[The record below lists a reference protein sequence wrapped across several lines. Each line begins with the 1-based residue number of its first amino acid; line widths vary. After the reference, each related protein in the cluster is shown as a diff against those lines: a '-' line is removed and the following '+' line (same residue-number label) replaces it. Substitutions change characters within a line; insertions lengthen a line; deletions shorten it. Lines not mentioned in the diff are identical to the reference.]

1 MNYSNSPQSQNIDI
15 KSEISMRRLVINTIL
30 IILFAIAAF
39 VVFGLAVDVARNVM
53 IVLSL
58 VLVGVLAIAIF
69 GNPLPGQIVAPFGVM
84 LAMIY
89 TAYTG
94 DGLHDE
100 ILIGSPLV
108 IVLAGLLLG
117 NRGAILF
124 SILLA
129 AGISGIGLIE
139 MNGTEFS
146 LASTLTNVDDIVAVV
161 VSMIA
166 IALVL
171 NLLISRLNTSLA
183 EARRNEDAQAPAN
196 RELRILQ
203 TDLEKRVNERTLQ
216 LNRRAIQLQASSE
229 VGRAISSLGD
239 LDELLKSVTTLISER

>member
-15 KSEISMRRLVINTIL
+15 KSEISMRSLVINTIL
-30 IILFAIAAF
+30 IILLAIAAF
-39 VVFGLAVDVARNVM
+39 VIFGLAVDVARNVM

-69 GNPLPGQIVAPFGVM
+69 GNPLPGRIVAPFGVM
-84 LAMIY
+84 VAMVY

-139 MNGTEFS
+139 MDGTELS
-146 LASTLTNVDDIVAVV
+146 IASTLTNVDDIVAVV

-171 NLLISRLNTSLA
+171 NLLISRLNTSLE
-183 EARRNEDAQAPAN
+183 EARRNEDACTRQQGA
-196 RELRILQ
+196 
-203 TDLEKRVNERTLQ
+203 
-216 LNRRAIQLQASSE
+216 
-229 VGRAISSLGD
+229 
-239 LDELLKSVTTLISER
+239 

>member
-69 GNPLPGQIVAPFGVM
+69 GNPLPGRFVAPFGVM
-84 LAMIY
+84 VAMIY

-94 DGLHDE
+94 DGFHDE

-139 MNGTEFS
+139 MNGTELS
-146 LASTLTNVDDIVAVV
+146 IASTLTNVDDIVAVV

-183 EARRNEDAQAPAN
+183 EARRNEDAQARAN

-203 TDLEKRVNERTLQ
+203 ADLEKRVNERTLQ
-216 LNRRAIQLQASSE
+216 LNRRAIQLQTSSE
-229 VGRAISSLGD
+229 VGR
-239 LDELLKSVTTLISER
+239 ERV